1 MKRKHPRTVG
11 GWAAKYRREVAAL
24 RAAHAAEILRLEKK
38 LMVEVRSLRQKLSTA
53 EWEVERLRGIEAAN
67 FADYDRAFDET
78 TSAERALFE
87 ASPAY
92 VRYRQLRAA
101 REELRPFTDAE
112 KARRM
117 LVAGNWRAP

>member
-24 RAAHAAEILRLEKK
+24 RAAHAA
-38 LMVEVRSLRQKLSTA
+38 EVRSLRQKLSTA

>member
-1 MKRKHPRTVG
+1 M
-11 GWAAKYRREVAAL
+11 